1 MHCGVMVTGYNQGD
15 WERLLAEDYGR
26 PPAVSDAANMDD
38 TLELGELFEPL
49 GFDSIWATEHY
60 GSAYSM
66 QPNPLQYLA
75 YWAGRTRRDDVGTA
89 VIVAPWWNPVRLASE
104 ISMLDILL
112 KGRRLHLGIG
122 RGISPHEYASLGYPI
137 GESHAY
143 FYDIIGALRASDGA
157 ERFTFDGKVYKIPPT
172 TIRPQARHKGQLTTR
187 IKAAFTTEASG
198 RMPAEN
204 GLGQMFV
211 AGAGLEEMT
220 AQVRRFN
227 TIRAQMGLPPDQ
239 PTTLLWMYC
248 AETASE
254 AEEGWEYFRNQ
265 LLAAQHHYFEW
276 NNPGYAGIP
285 GYEEYLKRQTRRR
298 CGGREPRGAPRH
310 PAGRHSRRDHRED
323 QDVAARDQPR
333 DGGHPLLLRRDAASE
348 GGEEPAAVRGK
359 SPSSGAGDADSNQP
373 GVAGAAGLRRRMPS
387 SVLDCRSHDISPR
400 RRPWLT

>member
-26 PPAVSDAANMDD
+26 PPAIPDAANMDD
-38 TLELGELFEPL
+38 TLELGELVEPL

-75 YWAGRTRRDDVGTA
+75 YWAGRTKRVDVGTA

-143 FYDIIGALRASDGA
+143 FYDVIGVLKASDGA

-172 TIRPQARHKGQLTTR
+172 TIRPQARHKGNLTTR
-187 IKAAFTTEASG
+187 IKAAFTTEASA
-198 RMPAEN
+198 RMAAEN

-211 AGAGLEEMT
+211 AGAGLDEMT

-248 AETASE
+248 AETSSE
-254 AEEGWEYFRNQ
+254 AEEGWHYFHNQ

-285 GYEEYLKRQTRRR
+285 GYEEYLKRQTADV
-298 CGGREPRGAPRH
+298 GVAD
-310 PAGRHSRRDHRED
+310 AGL
-323 QDVAARDQPR
+323 AARRATQPIGTPDEIIEKIR
-333 DGGHPLLLRRDAASE
+333 TLQHAISLEMVVIHFFYGGMPRAKAEKSLRLFAENVLPAVQAMPTPINPASL
-348 GGEEPAAVRGK
+348 G
-359 SPSSGAGDADSNQP
+359 QP
-373 GVAGAAGLRRRMPS
+373 NS
-387 SVLDCRSHDISPR
+387 
-400 RRPWLT
+400 

>member
-1 MHCGVMVTGYNQGD
+1 
-15 WERLLAEDYGR
+15 
-26 PPAVSDAANMDD
+26 
-38 TLELGELFEPL
+38 
-49 GFDSIWATEHY
+49 
-60 GSAYSM
+60 M

-75 YWAGRTRRDDVGTA
+75 YWAGRTRRVDVGTA

-143 FYDIIGALRASDGA
+143 FYDVIGVLRASRPA

-172 TIRPQARHKGQLTTR
+172 TIRPQARHKGELTTR
-187 IKAAFTTEASG
+187 IKAAFTTEASA
-198 RMPAEN
+198 RMAAEN

-211 AGAGLEEMT
+211 AGAGLDEMT

-227 TIRAQMGLPPDQ
+227 TIRAGMGLPPDQ

-254 AEEGWEYFRNQ
+254 AEEGWEYFHNQ

-276 NNPGYAGIP
+276 NNPGYAAI
-285 GYEEYLKRQTRRR
+285 RTVR
-298 CGGREPRGAPRH
+298 
-310 PAGRHSRRDHRED
+310 
-323 QDVAARDQPR
+323 AA
-333 DGGHPLLLRRDAASE
+333 
-348 GGEEPAAVRGK
+348 
-359 SPSSGAGDADSNQP
+359 
-373 GVAGAAGLRRRMPS
+373 
-387 SVLDCRSHDISPR
+387 
-400 RRPWLT
+400 